1 MKWNDISPKATF
13 LYRTATGWAVA
24 AGDSLAETSSLK
36 GAIALA
42 ERFEKTG
49 HVYSDESVIGH
60 CVFCGSGDVVS
71 RSDGTVECQLC
82 HRGFVVME
90 QPLHSAQPAPDYQS
104 MQIDGTGIEEEVG
117 DPIEEAPAFA
127 PPPEA
132 DVVPPAQAGMPKK
145 DDPPLKTD
153 AAVYRT
159 DRGFELDRESF
170 VRHVAIKFARVDAQ

>member
-1 MKWNDISPKATF
+1 MIRAAGVEDAGLPGDSRLARERREGVWMVRGRITAVSDDQVRFHVEGFFHILNAPH
-13 LYRTATGWAVA
+13 LYR
-24 AGDSLAETSSLK
+24 
-36 GAIALA
+36 
-42 ERFEKTG
+42 RF
-49 HVYSDESVIGH
+49 
-60 CVFCGSGDVVS
+60 
-71 RSDGTVECQLC
+71 QP
-82 HRGFVVME
+82 
-90 QPLHSAQPAPDYQS
+90 QPLGATIENIESIRRHDAGSQQHGVGACPPGNVDI
-104 MQIDGTGIEEEVG
+104 MGIEEEVG